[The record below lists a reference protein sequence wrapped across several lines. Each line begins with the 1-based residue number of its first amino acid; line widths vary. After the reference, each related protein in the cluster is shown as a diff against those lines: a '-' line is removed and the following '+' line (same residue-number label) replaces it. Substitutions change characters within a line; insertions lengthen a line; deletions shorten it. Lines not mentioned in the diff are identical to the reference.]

1 MAKTQLFA
9 RVQRLFREQRAAR
22 FHGISVAD
30 LRELC
35 ARHRGQEPIVDP
47 KRRALLAS
55 AGALVAATLAPRPL
69 RAGSREPRERIAIVG
84 AGIAGLNCALELADR
99 GIHATVYEASG
110 RVGGRMS
117 SNRGEF
123 WDDDHVS
130 EWGGE
135 FIDTGHATM
144 RRLARRFGLKL
155 DDVNAAVPADAT
167 DTYFFGGVYYTQAE
181 ADRDFAGIY
190 DRVQEDLEA
199 APFPTTFDEFT
210 PEAQELDRMSV
221 YDWIESRVP
230 GGHLSQL
237 GQLLDVAY
245 AIEYAADTTD
255 QSALNI
261 LYLLGFQ
268 PDESGQTLSLFG
280 ESDERFHIRGGN
292 DRLPQAIAHH
302 LGEDAIKLGMQLER
316 IKRSS
321 DGAYEL
327 AFGTGGRVRDVRADV
342 VVLALPFA
350 VLRGLD
356 FAQAGFDALKQRA
369 IRQLGRGH
377 SGKLQLQFRSRLWNQ
392 SGPWGIS
399 TGGSDV
405 DTGYQ
410 ESWEVTRAQAGTSG
424 ILNFFS
430 GGSIT
435 DAMLSKQAFAT
446 QSSHLVVTDA
456 RRALKQA
463 ELVFPG
469 VTDQWNGKAT
479 QSLWHFNPLAQ
490 LSYSYYRVGQ
500 YTSFGGYEKARQG
513 GVLFCGEHTSTDF
526 QGFMEGGASE
536 GKRAARQIAKMI
548 LGKEVAHD

>member
-1 MAKTQLFA
+1 MAKTRLFS
-9 RVQRLFREQRAAR
+9 RVQRLFQDQRAAR
-22 FHGISVAD
+22 ARGLSIAGLAE
-30 LRELC
+30 LRARQAAREPEL
-35 ARHRGQEPIVDP
+35 DP

-55 AGALVAATLAPRPL
+55 ASALAAATLLPRPL
-69 RAGSREPRERIAIVG
+69 RAHSGPEPRIAIIG

-99 GIHATVYEASG
+99 GIRATLYEASN
-110 RVGGRMS
+110 RAGGRMF
-117 SNRGEF
+117 SNRSG
-123 WDDDHVS
+123 WDDDQVS

-167 DTYFFGGVYYTQAE
+167 DTFFFDGALLLARARPMATS
-181 ADRDFAGIY
+181 RRIY
-190 DRVQEDLEA
+190 DAVQADLEA
-199 APFPTTFDEFT
+199 APFPTTFDAFT
-210 PEAQELDRMSV
+210 PAAQALDRMSV

-230 GGHLSQL
+230 GGHGSRL

-245 AIEYAADTTD
+245 AIEYAADTAD

-268 PDESGQTLSLFG
+268 PDETGQTLSLFG

-292 DRLPQAIAHH
+292 DRLPRAIADH
-302 LGEDAIKLGMQLER
+302 LGEGAIRFGMQLER
-316 IKRSS
+316 IKRAS
-321 DGAYEL
+321 DETYEL
-327 AFGTGGRVRDVRADV
+327 AFQSDGRGREVRADI
-342 VVLALPFA
+342 VVLAIPFA
-350 VLRGLD
+350 VLRRLD
-356 FAQAGFDALKQRA
+356 YSRAGFDGLKQRA
-369 IRQLGRGH
+369 IQQLGRGH

-392 SGPWGIS
+392 PGPWGVS

-410 ESWEVTRAQAGTSG
+410 EGWDVTRAQAGASG
-424 ILNFFS
+424 ILDFFS
-430 GGSIT
+430 GGSVT
-435 DAMLSKQAFAT
+435 DAMLTNRAFAT
-446 QSSHLVVTDA
+446 ESNHLVVADA
-456 RRALKQA
+456 RRTLGQA
-463 ELVFPG
+463 EPVFPG
-469 VTDQWNGKAT
+469 LTGEWNGKAT
-479 QSLWHFNPLAQ
+479 QSLWHLNPLAQ

-536 GKRAARQIAKMI
+536 GKRAARQVAKLV
-548 LGKEVAHD
+548 LGRELEAD

>member
-1 MAKTQLFA
+1 MAKTKLFS
-9 RVQRLFREQRAAR
+9 RVRRLFQDQRTAHAR
-22 FHGISVAD
+22 GLAVAN
-30 LRELC
+30 LRELRALQG
-35 ARHRGQEPIVDP
+35 AREPVLDP

-55 AGALVAATLAPRPL
+55 TGALAAATLLPRPL
-69 RAGSREPRERIAIVG
+69 RAARPGIEPRIAIVG

-99 GIHATVYEASG
+99 GIRATLYEASN
-110 RVGGRMS
+110 RVGGRMF
-117 SNRGEF
+117 SNRSG
-123 WDDDHVS
+123 WDDDQVS

-167 DTYFFGGVYYTQAE
+167 DTFFFDGAYYPQSD
-181 ADRDFAGIY
+181 ADRDFSAIY
-190 DRVQEDLEA
+190 AAVQQDLQA
-199 APFPTTFDEFT
+199 APFPTTFDAST
-210 PEAQELDRMSV
+210 EAARALDQMSV

-230 GGHLSQL
+230 GGHASRL

-268 PDESGQTLSLFG
+268 PDETGQTLSLFG

-292 DRLPQAIAHH
+292 DRLPRAIADH
-302 LGEDAIKLGMQLER
+302 LGEGAIRFGMQLER
-316 IKRSS
+316 IKHAS
-321 DGAYEL
+321 DGAYDL
-327 AFGTGGRVRDVRADV
+327 AFQSGGRWREVRADI

-350 VLRGLD
+350 VLRRLD
-356 FAQAGFDALKQRA
+356 YTRADFDELKQRA
-369 IRQLGRGH
+369 IRELGRGR
-377 SGKLQLQFRSRLWNQ
+377 SGKLQLQFNSRLWNQ
-392 SGPWGIS
+392 HGPWGIG

-410 ESWEVTRAQAGTSG
+410 EGWDVTRAQTGASG

-430 GGSIT
+430 GGSAT
-435 DAMLSKQAFAT
+435 DAMQTNRAFAT
-446 QSSHLVVTDA
+446 ESSHLVVADA
-456 RRALKQA
+456 QRTLRQA
-463 ELVFPG
+463 EAVFPG
-469 VTDQWNGKAT
+469 LAREWNRKAT

-500 YTSFGGYEKARQG
+500 YTSFGGYEKVRQG
-513 GVLFCGEHTSTDF
+513 NVLFCGEHTSTDF
-526 QGFMEGGASE
+526 QGFMEGGAAE
-536 GKRAARQIAKMI
+536 GKRAARQITKLV
-548 LGKEVAHD
+548 LGKELEAE